1 MGGYEGSVMTF
12 TSVMVPLDLG
22 ASSSARLRLAGTL
35 AKRFGARL
43 IGVAARQS
51 LPHNLYGRGAYINSQ
66 FVDQATARATDE
78 LSQVEA
84 RFCEVMA
91 DAGEAEWRSAK
102 ADPSAFL
109 VEQARSADLVVVSRY
124 RSAGVEDWCSSIE
137 PGELVLRLGRPV
149 LIAPPSVETLAARR
163 IVVAWKDTRE
173 ARRAVSDGLPFLR
186 MADEVLIVALG
197 DEADWKGAGET
208 QGYLS
213 RHGVTATTI
222 LRSPS
227 KLGVAAELLLIAQ
240 QEGAD
245 LIIAGA
251 YGHARMREVIFG
263 SVTRK
268 LLEHVPV
275 CCLLSH

>member
-1 MGGYEGSVMTF
+1 MTF

-22 ASSSARLRLAGTL
+22 PCSTARLKLASTL
-35 AKRFGARL
+35 AHRFGARL
-43 IGVAARQS
+43 IGVAARQA
-51 LPHNLYGRGAYINSQ
+51 LPQHLYGRGAYISSQ

-84 RFCEVMA
+84 RFHEVTA
-91 DAGEAEWRSAK
+91 YSGDAEWRSAK
-102 ADPSAFL
+102 ADPMAFL
-109 VEQARSADLVVVSRY
+109 VQQARSADLVVVSRY
-124 RSAGVEDWCSSIE
+124 QNEGAEDWCSCIE
-137 PGELVLRLGRPV
+137 HGELVLRLGRPV
-149 LIAPPSVETLAARR
+149 LIAPPSAETVDARR

-186 MADEVLIVALG
+186 MADEVLVVALG

-208 QGYLS
+208 QSYLS

-222 LRSPS
+222 LRSAP
-227 KLGVAAELLLIAQ
+227 KQGVAAEVLAISQ
-240 QEGAD
+240 QGEAD

-251 YGHARMREVIFG
+251 YGHTRMREVIFG
-263 SVTRK
+263 SVTRN
-268 LLEHVPV
+268 LLQRVPI